1 MEQTRNKEQTRQ
13 KLIDATLELLRTNG
27 FGSLGVNAIAEQAKV
42 NKALIYRYFDGLD
55 GLMCEAAKA
64 LDLTQTSII
73 DFSQLKNQEKPEL
86 KSFLTEGF
94 LAIHEQL
101 RNDQFAQNLMI
112 QELSEENEITRAF
125 AQAREQQGLK
135 ATEQVK
141 TMFSEVRKNTES
153 QSLDFE
159 AIFAIFSA
167 AITYLTLRSSTVQM
181 FNGVD
186 IQSKEGWIRL
196 SSTLALLLEKALP
209 KEP

>member
-13 KLIDATLELLRTNG
+13 KLIYATLELLKTNG

-42 NKALIYRYFDGLD
+42 NKALIYRYFDGLH

-73 DFSQLKNQEKPEL
+73 DFSVLKNQEKPEL
-86 KSFLTEGF
+86 KSFLSEGF
-94 LAIHEQL
+94 LAMHEQL
-101 RNDQFAQNLMI
+101 LNDQFAQKLMI
-112 QELSEENEITRAF
+112 QELSEENEITKVF

-135 ATEQVK
+135 ATEQAEA
-141 TMFSEVRKNTES
+141 MFSEVRKNTDP

-159 AIFAIFSA
+159 AVFAIFSA

-186 IQSKEGWIRL
+186 IQSKEGWDRL
-196 SSTLALLLEKALP
+196 SSTLALLLEKAL
-209 KEP
+209 